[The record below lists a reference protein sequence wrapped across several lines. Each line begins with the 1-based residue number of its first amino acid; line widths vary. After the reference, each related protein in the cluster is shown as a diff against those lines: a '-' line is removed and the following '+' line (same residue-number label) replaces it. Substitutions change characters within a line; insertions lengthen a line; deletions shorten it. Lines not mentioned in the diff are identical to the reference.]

1 MRIDYTEV
9 AISDL
14 IRLREFIAEHNPQ
27 AARKAAAKLSAGI
40 KRLAQQPRLGH
51 AVMRAPDPERIR
63 DLILHPYIVRY
74 TVLAKS
80 LLILRIWHH
89 KEEREDES
97 TS

>member
-1 MRIDYTEV
+1 MRIEYTEV

-27 AARKAAAKLSAGI
+27 AAQKAAAKLSAGI
-40 KRLAQQPRLGH
+40 KSLAQQPRLGYP
-51 AVMRAPDPERIR
+51 VMGAPDPEKIR

-74 TVLAKS
+74 TVLPQS
-80 LLILRIWHH
+80 LLILRIWHQ

-97 TS
+97 AT